1 MHVFSLLLRGRGLPR
16 GVGREEAEEKVEDEY
31 RMNEEEE
38 EEDRYF
44 LLFQDGQTSNLLSSG
59 T

>member
-31 RMNEEEE
+31 QMNEEV

>member
-31 RMNEEEE
+31 RMNEEV

>member
-1 MHVFSLLLRGRGLPR
+1 MHMFSLLLRGRGLPR

-31 RMNEEEE
+31 RMNEEV